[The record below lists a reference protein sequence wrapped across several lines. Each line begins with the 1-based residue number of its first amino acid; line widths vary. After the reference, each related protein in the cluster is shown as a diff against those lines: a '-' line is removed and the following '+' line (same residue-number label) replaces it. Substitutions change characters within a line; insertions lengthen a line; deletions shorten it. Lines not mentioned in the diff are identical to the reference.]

1 MDRVV
6 AVCLGPAV
14 VGSSIQSNTKASSSS
29 FGLSSPGAGEDFL
42 TVSLQIK
49 EEVPSLRRLTGLNR
63 IQNKLGEVSYIG
75 TLGTPIFRDERRM
88 FLTQIA
94 RHVKTL
100 FSLFHQ
106 NASFFSSQPSF
117 QYISAFAAL
126 QILHTHD
133 RSYSL
138 YLLL

>member
-75 TLGTPIFRDERRM
+75 TPIFRDERRM